1 MRGGYARHMA
11 DESEAPK
18 SDTDR
23 MPRWVWKAT
32 LVFWLGFLATIL
44 FRYAYSRLSSLLV
57 IGLVS
62 LFLSLAIEPGVAKLA
77 RRGWRRGRATML
89 IILGIVVGALFF
101 VVAIGTLVGTQAA
114 DLAQNSDRYVN
125 RTVDFLNDNL
135 NTDIDAQKV
144 NDSIQ
149 DPDGPVQ
156 KFIRGQQG
164 TAIKL
169 SVTALGLLLQ
179 AFSILLFTFY
189 MVADGPKLRRAI
201 CSRLKPDRQ
210 ERVLATWELAI
221 EKTGGYLYSRALLA
235 AVSAIV
241 HWIAFQS
248 LGTAAPVALA
258 VWVGLVSQFIPV
270 IGTYIA
276 GVLPVLITFI
286 DSPVKALIIILVI
299 IAYQQL
305 ENFLVAP
312 KITART
318 MEIHPAISFGSA
330 IAGGALLGPV
340 GAVLG
345 LPVAAMAV
353 ALVGAAGERH
363 ELIANPLVESAER
376 KPRPERA
383 LSAGARRRFRR
394 GRGV

>member
-1 MRGGYARHMA
+1 MREGYARHMA
-11 DESEAPK
+11 EEMNEPSTP
-18 SDTDR
+18 SDR

-32 LVFWLGFLATIL
+32 VVFWLGFLATIL
-44 FRYAYSRLSSLLV
+44 FRYAYERLSSLLI

-62 LFLSLAIEPGVAKLA
+62 LFLSLAIEPGVARLA
-77 RRGWRRGRATML
+77 RRGWRRGRATLM
-89 IILGIVVGALFF
+89 IIFAIMVGALLF
-101 VVAIGTLVGTQAA
+101 VVAIGTLVATQAA

-221 EKTGGYLYSRALLA
+221 EKTGGYLYSRAVLA
-235 AVSAIV
+235 AVSALV

-258 VWVGLVSQFIPV
+258 VWVGLISQFIPV

-286 DSPVKALIIILVI
+286 DSPVKALIVIGVI
-299 IAYQQL
+299 IAYQQF
-305 ENFLVAP
+305 ENFVIAP
-312 KITART
+312 NITART

-363 ELIANPLVESAER
+363 DLIQNPLVESTER
-376 KPRPERA
+376 KPRPERD
-383 LSAGARRRFRR
+383 LSVGARRRFRR

>member
-1 MRGGYARHMA
+1 MA

-18 SDTDR
+18 SVTDR

-235 AVSAIV
+235 GVSALV

-286 DSPVKALIIILVI
+286 DSPVKALIVILVI

-353 ALVGAAGERH
+353 ALVGASGERH
-363 ELIANPLVESAER
+363 ELISNPLVESTER
-376 KPRPERA
+376 KIRPERE

>member
-1 MRGGYARHMA
+1 MS
-11 DESEAPK
+11 DETGDQPIRN
-18 SDTDR
+18 DR
-23 MPRWVWKAT
+23 MPRWVWKAV
-32 LVFWLGFLATIL
+32 LVFWLGYLATLL
-44 FRYAYSRLSSLLV
+44 FRYSYARLSTLLV
-57 IGLVS
+57 IALVS
-62 LFLSLAIEPGVAKLA
+62 LFLSLAIEPGVARLA
-77 RRGWRRGRATML
+77 RRGWRRGRATMA
-89 IILGIVVGALFF
+89 ILLGLLLGVLVF
-101 VVAIGTLVGTQAA
+101 VAAIGTLVATQVA
-114 DLAQNSDRYVN
+114 DLAQNSDRYVD
-125 RTVDFLNDNL
+125 RTVEFLNDNFGA
-135 NTDIDAQKV
+135 DIDAQKV

-156 KFIRGQQG
+156 KFIKGQQG
-164 TAIKL
+164 AALKL
-169 SVTALGLLLQ
+169 SVTALSLLLQ
-179 AFSILLFTFY
+179 GFSILLFTFY
-189 MVADGPKLRRAI
+189 MVADGPKLRRSI

-210 ERVLATWELAI
+210 QRVLATWELAI
-221 EKTGGYLYSRALLA
+221 DKTGGYLYSRALLA
-235 AVSAIV
+235 GVSAVV

-258 VWVGLVSQFIPV
+258 IWVGLISQFIPV

-286 DSPVKALIIILVI
+286 DSPVKALIVIFVI

-318 MEIHPAISFGSA
+318 MEIHPAISFGAA

-340 GAVLG
+340 GAILG

-353 ALVGAAGERH
+353 AVVGAAGERH
-363 ELIANPLVESAER
+363 DLVDSPLIAIPEKKTR
-376 KPRPERA
+376 KSRD

-394 GRGV
+394 GRGA

>member
-18 SDTDR
+18 SVTDR

-235 AVSAIV
+235 GVSALV

-286 DSPVKALIIILVI
+286 DSPVKALIVILVI

-353 ALVGAAGERH
+353 ALVGASGERH
-363 ELIANPLVESAER
+363 ELISNPLVESTER
-376 KPRPERA
+376 KIRPERE

>member
-1 MRGGYARHMA
+1 MSGEA
-11 DESEAPK
+11 EAPK
-18 SDTDR
+18 SDDDR
-23 MPRWVWKAT
+23 IPRWVWRAS
-32 LVFWLGFLATIL
+32 LIFWLGFLATIL
-44 FRYAYSRLSSLLV
+44 FRYAYSRLASLLI

-62 LFLSLAIEPGVAKLA
+62 LFLSLAIEPGVTRLA
-77 RRGWRRGRATML
+77 RRGWRRGGATML
-89 IILGIVVGALFF
+89 IILGIVVGASFF
-101 VVAIGTLVGTQAA
+101 VGAIGTLVGTQAA
-114 DLAQNSDRYVN
+114 DLARNSERYVN

-135 NTDIDAQKV
+135 NTDIDPQKV

-149 DPDGPVQ
+149 DPDGSVQ
-156 KFIRGQQG
+156 RFIRGQQG

-189 MVADGPKLRRAI
+189 LVADGPKLRRAI
-201 CSRLKPDRQ
+201 CRRLKPERQ

-221 EKTGGYLYSRALLA
+221 EKTGGYIYSRVLLA
-235 AVSAIV
+235 TVSAIV

-286 DSPVKALIIILVI
+286 DSPVKAIIVI
-299 IAYQQL
+299 VVIVAYQQL

-330 IAGGALLGPV
+330 IAGAALLGPV
-340 GAVLG
+340 GAILG

-353 ALVGAAGERH
+353 ALVGASGDRH
-363 ELIANPLVESAER
+363 ELIENPLVEST
-376 KPRPERA
+376 ERA
-383 LSAGARRRFRR
+383 SRPVRNLSVGARRRFRR

>member
-1 MRGGYARHMA
+1 MA
-11 DESEAPK
+11 EDSPAPNP
-18 SDTDR
+18 SSDR

-44 FRYAYSRLSSLLV
+44 FRYAYSRLSSLL
-57 IGLVS
+57 IIALVS

-77 RRGWRRGRATML
+77 RRGWRRGRATMT
-89 IILGIVVGALFF
+89 IILAIVAGTVFF
-101 VVAIGTLVGTQAA
+101 MVAIGTLVGTQAA
-114 DLAQNSDRYVN
+114 DLAQNSDRYVD
-125 RTVDFLNDNL
+125 RTVEFLNDTL

-149 DPDGPVQ
+149 DPDGAVQ

-235 AVSAIV
+235 GVSALV

-258 VWVGLVSQFIPV
+258 VWVGLISQFIPV

-286 DSPVKALIIILVI
+286 DSPVKALIVIIVI

-353 ALVGAAGERH
+353 ALVGASGERH
-363 ELIANPLVESAER
+363 ELIQNPLVESPER
-376 KPRPERA
+376 KPRPERD
-383 LSAGARRRFRR
+383 LSVGARRRFRR

>member
-1 MRGGYARHMA
+1 MA

-235 AVSAIV
+235 GVSALV

-286 DSPVKALIIILVI
+286 DSPVKALIVILVI

-353 ALVGAAGERH
+353 ALVGASGERH
-363 ELIANPLVESAER
+363 ELISNPLVESTER
-376 KPRPERA
+376 KIRPERE

>member
-1 MRGGYARHMA
+1 MRGGYARHMTE
-11 DESEAPK
+11 ESPAPNP
-18 SDTDR
+18 SSDR

-44 FRYAYSRLSSLLV
+44 FRYAYSRLSSLL
-57 IGLVS
+57 IIALVS
-62 LFLSLAIEPGVAKLA
+62 LFLSLAIEPGVSKLA
-77 RRGWRRGRATML
+77 RRGWRRGRATMT
-89 IILGIVVGALFF
+89 IILAIVAGTVFF
-101 VVAIGTLVGTQAA
+101 MVAIGTLVGTQAA
-114 DLAQNSDRYVN
+114 DLAQNSDRYVD
-125 RTVDFLNDNL
+125 RTVEFLNDTL

-149 DPDGPVQ
+149 DPDGAVQ

-235 AVSAIV
+235 GVSALV

-258 VWVGLVSQFIPV
+258 VWVGLISQFIPV

-286 DSPVKALIIILVI
+286 DSPVKALIVIVVI

-353 ALVGAAGERH
+353 ALVGASGERH
-363 ELIANPLVESAER
+363 ELIQNPLVESPER
-376 KPRPERA
+376 KPRPERD
-383 LSAGARRRFRR
+383 LSTGARRRFRR